1 MPQTFALLRI
11 SQPSLCD
18 LKPWLSSDI
27 VNQRVPCYKS
37 CDHVKNQC
45 WWPTVS
51 KITPELNREN
61 SHDRVEKSM
70 LAARR
75 LKNFA
80 GDTQNM
86 NESKFRLVILKK
98 TGSKLV
104 KTAKYLSYI
113 SMKV

>member
-1 MPQTFALLRI
+1 M
-11 SQPSLCD
+11 
-18 LKPWLSSDI
+18 
-27 VNQRVPCYKS
+27 
-37 CDHVKNQC
+37 
-45 WWPTVS
+45 VS
-51 KITPELNREN
+51 KITPELNHEN
-61 SHDRVEKSM
+61 SRDCMEKLTLADRH
-70 LAARR
+70 